1 VTFPAFII
9 VVETIQK
16 YIVLATAVVTLHNL
30 SNLPAHNR
38 RHGTLPAAGDSIS
51 DRSTCSGRK

>member
-1 VTFPAFII
+1 MEKLLVM
-9 VVETIQK
+9 
-16 YIVLATAVVTLHNL
+16 LHHP